1 MEEYYGLPR
10 RQFLHMTVAVPLSTA
25 SRVAR
30 AQAYPTRP
38 VRLVVGFPPGQ
49 TADLIARLM
58 GRWLTGRLGQPII
71 ILKST
76 RASPI
81 PGWKSRFADLGLT
94 PRSLSVPEFAKVVA
108 DETEKWGKVVKFA
121 NLKPE

>member
-10 RQFLHMTVAVPLSTA
+10 RQFLHMTVAVRFRRPHG
-25 SRVAR
+25 SRER
-30 AQAYPTRP
+30 KPTR
-38 VRLVVGFPPGQ
+38 RDRCAWVVGFPPGQ

-58 GRWLTGRLGQPII
+58 GRWLTGRLSQPII